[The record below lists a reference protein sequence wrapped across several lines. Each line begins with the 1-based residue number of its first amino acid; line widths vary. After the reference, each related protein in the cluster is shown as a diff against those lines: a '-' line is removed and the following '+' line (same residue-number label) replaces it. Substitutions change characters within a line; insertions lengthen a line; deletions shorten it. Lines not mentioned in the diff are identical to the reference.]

1 MAETIAIPTRLFTE
15 EDNLADFVAGYTKGI
30 AEPGDVIAVAQKLAS
45 ISEKRIVYAPDMK
58 VSWLAKII
66 CKFVNPKSSQHSP
79 EGMQA
84 AFNEA
89 GYFRVTAAAIIGGI
103 TKLFGRKGD
112 FYRIAGEKVAII
124 DDAGDGTGTI
134 PPFNKY
140 VILAP
145 EDPDGLSEAI
155 KAKTGAGAAIMDCSY
170 VASTT
175 LGASAGIDRDKVADL
190 LKSNPFGNF
199 DEMTPI
205 VVIKNFEEA

>member
-1 MAETIAIPTRLFTE
+1 LSELIPIETRLYTE
-15 EDNLADFVAGYTKGI
+15 KDDLPEFVAGYVKNV
-30 AEPGDVIAVAQKLAS
+30 ARPGDIVAVAQKLAS
-45 ISEKRIVYAPDMK
+45 ISQQRIVYAPEMK
-58 VSWLAKII
+58 VSFLARII
-66 CKFVNPKSSQHSP
+66 CRFVNPASSQHSP

-89 GYFRVTAAAIIGGI
+89 GYFRVTVAAIVGGI
-103 TKLFGRKGD
+103 TRLFGRKGD
-112 FYRIAGEKVAII
+112 FYRIAGEKVTII

-134 PPFNKY
+134 PPYNKY

-145 EDPDGLSEAI
+145 EEPDTLAESI
-155 KAKTGAGAAIMDCSY
+155 KTKTGVDTAIMDCSY

-175 LGASAGIDRDKVADL
+175 LGASDGVDKNRVADL

-205 VVIKNFEEA
+205 VVIKNP

>member
-1 MAETIAIPTRLFTE
+1 MAETIAISTRLFTE
-15 EDNLADFVAGYTKGI
+15 EDNLAEFVAGYTKDI
-30 AEPGDVIAVAQKLAS
+30 ARPGDVIAVAQKLAS
-45 ISEKRIVYAPDMK
+45 ISEKRIVFAPDMK
-58 VSWLAKII
+58 VSRLAKII

-89 GYFRVTAAAIIGGI
+89 GYVRVTTAAIVGGI

-134 PPFNKY
+134 PPYNKY

-155 KAKTGAGAAIMDCSY
+155 KAKTGVEAAIMDCSY

-175 LGASAGIDRDKVADL
+175 LGVSSGVDRDKVADL

-205 VVIKNFEEA
+205 VVIKNFKEA

>member
-1 MAETIAIPTRLFTE
+1 MSELIPIETRLYTE
-15 EDNLADFVAGYTKGI
+15 KDDLPEFVAGYVKNV
-30 AEPGDVIAVAQKLAS
+30 ARPGDIVAVAQKLAS
-45 ISEKRIVYAPDMK
+45 ISQQRIVYAPEMK
-58 VSWLAKII
+58 VSFLARII
-66 CKFVNPKSSQHSP
+66 CRFVNPASSQHSP

-89 GYFRVTAAAIIGGI
+89 GYFRVTVAAIVGGI
-103 TKLFGRKGD
+103 TRLFGRKGD
-112 FYRIAGEKVAII
+112 FYRIAGEKVTII

-134 PPFNKY
+134 PPYNKY

-145 EDPDGLSEAI
+145 EEPDTLAESI
-155 KAKTGAGAAIMDCSY
+155 KTKTGVDTAIMDCSY

-175 LGASAGIDRDKVADL
+175 LGASDGVDKNRVADL

-205 VVIKNFEEA
+205 VVIKNP